1 MWHIRSH
8 VDDFYSSQIPRRAAC
23 QSYRDNSFRPH
34 HTTPCSHKVSSKGW
48 VLDQTSIFVLV
59 DAFVQRLRDLL
70 ENSAKPIPFVI
81 QSVAICHLSGSLRTL
96 TEDIV
101 ECRCPPLQI
110 HALAC
115 GISFSLCHVTASSS
129 LPVGR
134 RVSRGSCRTSAGTRG
149 QRSPAACWR
158 YRATSTTAYRLCTL
172 LAQAS

>member
-1 MWHIRSH
+1 MGCDLEY
-8 VDDFYSSQIPRRAAC
+8 VYSSNRTVFS
-23 QSYRDNSFRPH
+23 QSLSYTTHNLYILPLQNSMDVFSPF
-34 HTTPCSHKVSSKGW
+34 
-48 VLDQTSIFVLV
+48 TSILHCLCSLLFHLYDPPAAILHRLYYIMPCRAVLLLNILFILV
-59 DAFVQRLRDLL
+59 LILTRL
-70 ENSAKPIPFVI
+70 SI
-81 QSVAICHLSGSLRTL
+81 T
-96 TEDIV
+96 
-101 ECRCPPLQI
+101 
-110 HALAC
+110 ALAC